1 MSAENNPVSFEIIC
15 RHRQLLQPG
24 NASVSTIAHQGHSL
38 CQVRVGSK
46 GKLEQ
51 LEYSIVRGALVCIWA
66 AHTSPRTRSL
76 STEASKLSRDGP
88 I

>member
-1 MSAENNPVSFEIIC
+1 
-15 RHRQLLQPG
+15 LLQPG

-51 LEYSIVRGALVCIWA
+51 LEYSIVRGALL
-66 AHTSPRTRSL
+66 H
-76 STEASKLSRDGP
+76 RDGP
-88 I
+88 ADIRRRQ